1 MDNLMMFYVSV
12 IAGLFVTM
20 NTWVNNFDDIRLL
33 HMNDVY
39 MILLM
44 AVLMIF
50 ISMIFMH
57 GKDVSLKSMVILFVI
72 ILIIF
77 FMIRQQIFVDDTQYL
92 NGMIPHHSM
101 AILMSKKIK
110 EKTKNPKIIKLANE
124 IIESQTREIKTINEI
139 LKESF

>member
-1 MDNLMMFYVSV
+1 MMFYVSV